1 MRSTFYA
8 AMLFTLLLGCSIS
21 GLAASGVRDEFK
33 VTEVFL
39 KADDGRPTGPC
50 PLRVEFRGYI
60 TANGPGAIKYTFT
73 RSDGAAG
80 PVYIMEFKKAGTQ
93 PVMTDWTLGDSRVL
107 PRYSGWQAVKVLS
120 PVEIESNHET
130 GAFEINCGG
139 STGVVTTPNQPG
151 KTGQPSSEIQYWR
164 STYPIPFGPLQ
175 TARLELKNT
184 GNEPIPVRIQ
194 FVDKDDQL
202 IEQRDVTIAAGA
214 TEATEFTGPNNP
226 LRNPKGLGD
235 LSFRAVIRTR
245 VEPNGFLEP
254 TLRIIEN
261 KSGNIISIIGPERFN
276 PKGPHVNPKNS
287 DRQLGPPVV
296 PPDAPRKTGA
306 ELAAAYES
314 IHSQIAGPNLD
325 RFKSDFTKLKSLNED
340 LASRLDRA
348 PKSANFDTQKLQEE
362 LKTILKGK
370 DLSKLEQRIGEFR
383 DRYQQQLIEQLT
395 AAGIDVG
402 AERQRAASLI
412 GLGQQQVTPEAYL
425 NAGRMVAVGTV
436 TEFVDDRP
444 PVEAAPLF
452 YEDALAA
459 PFILAGTRGP
469 GSADGRNGNLTSYG
483 HSTVDLGLSPQQN
496 LAFVGQNISTRP
508 GARRLHVSVSID
520 DLDVRLGVIAI
531 FGDAAAESAI
541 NLRVFDGEREVA
553 SRKVTVARLAAI
565 TFGIDSLNRRFPRIT
580 LGCEFER
587 IPTSGSADYLLVVE
601 FETLTGSS
609 GFGDATSNASGRVGP
624 FTVRTY

>member
-8 AMLFTLLLGCSIS
+8 AMLFTVLLGCSIF
-21 GLAASGVRDEFK
+21 GLAASDVRDEFK

-50 PLRVEFRGYI
+50 PLRVVFRGYI
-60 TANGPGAIKYTFT
+60 TVNGPGAIKYTFT
-73 RSDGAAG
+73 RSDGATG

-107 PRYSGWQAVKVLS
+107 PQYAGWQAVKVLS
-120 PVEIESNHET
+120 PVEIESDHET

-139 STGVVTTPNQPG
+139 STGVVTNPNQPG
-151 KTGQPSSEIQYWR
+151 KSEQPSSERQAADSYLSDWS
-164 STYPIPFGPLQ
+164 ST
-175 TARLELKNT
+175 
-184 GNEPIPVRIQ
+184 
-194 FVDKDDQL
+194 
-202 IEQRDVTIAAGA
+202 
-214 TEATEFTGPNNP
+214 
-226 LRNPKGLGD
+226 
-235 LSFRAVIRTR
+235 
-245 VEPNGFLEP
+245 
-254 TLRIIEN
+254 
-261 KSGNIISIIGPERFN
+261 
-276 PKGPHVNPKNS
+276 
-287 DRQLGPPVV
+287 VV
-296 PPDAPRKTGA
+296 QPDAPRKTGA

-383 DRYQQQLIEQLT
+383 DRYEQQFIEQLT

-412 GLGQQQVTPEAYL
+412 GLEQQQVTPEGYL
-425 NAGRMVAVGTV
+425 NAGRILAVGTV
-436 TEFVDDRP
+436 TDFVDDRP

-452 YEDALAA
+452 YQDSLGA
-459 PFILAGTRGP
+459 PFISAGTRGA
-469 GSADGRNGNLTSYG
+469 GSADGRNGNLTSYA
-483 HSTVDLGLSPQQN
+483 HSPVNAGSSPQQN
-496 LAFVGQNISTRP
+496 LAFVGQNISTRA
-508 GARRLHVSVSID
+508 GARRLHVSVSIN
-520 DLDVRLGVIAI
+520 DLNVRLGVAAI
-531 FGDAAAESAI
+531 VGDAAAESAI

-553 SRKVTVARLAAI
+553 SRRVTVARLAAT
-565 TFGIDSLNRRFPRIT
+565 TFGIDSLNRRFPRMT

-587 IPTSGSADYLLVVE
+587 SPTSGSADYLIVVE

-609 GFGDATSNASGRVGP
+609 WFGDATSNASGRVGP